1 MSMAM
6 WVLLVLV
13 TCWAG
18 LQWSWWG
25 LSFFEFHHV
34 DTWVSDHEDAKLDLA
49 IEVVI
54 IGKNEDRC
62 IGRTVKLWGRQ
73 FGVQS
78 VIVLD
83 DGSTDGT
90 RQEVMSAGGDCISN
104 QDLWIGGKPGAMA
117 WWGRNCSDLRE
128 VVYVFADAD
137 NVPTSPM
144 TAIRLARAAWYHG
157 VAQCQVR
164 GIGGNWLQDILGV
177 ERAAAWAVLESGR
190 CRFGAS
196 AYLGGS
202 GWAITGELLSK
213 VDFPSDSVCDDLA
226 YSLAL
231 AGLGL
236 HIPYLEHVV
245 VEEQMPATF
254 RVLWRQRL
262 RWARGTWQC
271 VFSSRMVGAMVGEE
285 WFQGWFLL
293 IGQTMMLVFV
303 FSLWAATAIAPES
316 LGRMLVGISGLSMVF
331 ASVGAMR
338 VHRWRGVLGYMVIW
352 AVNLAA
358 FIAGLLSW
366 HSMNWVPTLHKGK
379 NG

>member
-34 DTWVSDHEDAKLDLA
+34 DTWRSDHEDAKLDLTVV
-49 IEVVI
+49 VVI
-54 IGKNEDRC
+54 IAKNEERC
-62 IGRTVKLWGRQ
+62 IAGTVKAWGRQ
-73 FGVQS
+73 FGVQT
-78 VIVLD
+78 VVVLD
-83 DGSTDGT
+83 DGSTDRT
-90 RQEVMSAGGDCISN
+90 RMEAVSVDADCFSN
-104 QDLWIGGKPGAMA
+104 TDLWMPGKQGAMA
-117 WWGRNCSDLRE
+117 WWSRNCSELRG
-128 VVYVFADAD
+128 VVYLFADAD
-137 NVPTSPM
+137 NVPTSAM

-157 VAQCQVR
+157 VVQCQVR
-164 GIGGNWLQDILGV
+164 GVRGNWLQDTLGV
-177 ERAAAWAVLESGR
+177 ERSAAWAVLESGR

-196 AYLGGS
+196 AYLAGS

-213 VDFPSDSVCDDLA
+213 VVFPTYSMCDDLA
-226 YSLAL
+226 YSLSF
-231 AGLGL
+231 AGVGL

-271 VFSSRMVGAMVGEE
+271 VFSEDMPSAMIGEE

-293 IGQTMMLVFV
+293 IGQAMMLVFI
-303 FSLWAATAIAPES
+303 FSLWAATVIAPAG
-316 LGRMLVGISGLSMVF
+316 LGRMLVGIGCLSMVF

-338 VHRWRGVLGYMVIW
+338 THRWRGVLGYMVIW
-352 AVNLAA
+352 AINLVA
-358 FIAGLLSW
+358 FIVGLLSW